1 MYIDE
6 RGKVVNIN
14 FKLEAYFLEV
24 LVNRVSNL

>member
-6 RGKVVNIN
+6 QGKVVNIN